1 MESFTVCFRM
11 TRFCKTFLLYLS
23 EKNIILKKWNK
34 SETVKCFQVW
44 YHQVPLVAE
53 HQWKFLWS
61 FVFQIALFSF
71 CHCHHF
77 LTVLLLFYL
86 IYGCSLPVLS
96 SSDKYSF
103 LTKWNHLQQ
112 NHVFRKVPVRWTF
125 LELCFSIFSTLHTW
139 GGECKIWMTLR
150 SHINRKIY

>member
-1 MESFTVCFRM
+1 MASFTVCFRM

-34 SETVKCFQVW
+34 SETVKSFQVW

-86 IYGCSLPVLS
+86 IYGCPLPVLS

-103 LTKWNHLQQ
+103 LTKWKSLAAKSCFQESSSELDLPRTVFFYFLNSTYLRWRVQ
-112 NHVFRKVPVRWTF
+112 N
-125 LELCFSIFSTLHTW
+125 L
-139 GGECKIWMTLR
+139 
-150 SHINRKIY
+150 NRKIY